1 MTFRNSV
8 GEIYSWPEIANIQIT
23 GVSSCFWGKIGQQC
37 QRVKDVN
44 KENTKFLCNSKQR
57 LCCFQCGVDW
67 YYGPIEKVFLYTGRY
82 KLFIFSPLVKGHLSW
97 VCSGRRYLDQFCHR
111 RERHCGLLWWEWDIC
126 WCSRCN
132 LLSYLEFLRE
142 RVWWSWVSLLPI
154 PTSHEY
160 HSSDGTTWPFAPKN
174 GLCVIPY

>member
-44 KENTKFLCNSKQR
+44 KENAKFLCNSKQR

-97 VCSGRRYLDQFCHR
+97 VCSGLRYLDQFCG
-111 RERHCGLLWWEWDIC
+111 REKAVWAAVVGMRYLLMQQMQFIELFGILERTRLMELGITAPR
-126 WCSRCN
+126 SN
-132 LLSYLEFLRE
+132 L
-142 RVWWSWVSLLPI
+142 SWIS
-154 PTSHEY
+154 
-160 HSSDGTTWPFAPKN
+160 
-174 GLCVIPY
+174 

>member
-67 YYGPIEKVFLYTGRY
+67 YYGPIEKVFRYTGRY
-82 KLFIFSPLVKGHLSW
+82 KLFIFSPLVKGHLLRPKISW
-97 VCSGRRYLDQFCHR
+97 SILWKRKGTVGCCGGNEIFADAADAIYWAIWNSWEGAFDGVGYHCSPFQPLMNIIALHLTFC
-111 RERHCGLLWWEWDIC
+111 
-126 WCSRCN
+126 
-132 LLSYLEFLRE
+132 
-142 RVWWSWVSLLPI
+142 
-154 PTSHEY
+154 T
-160 HSSDGTTWPFAPKN
+160 KK
-174 GLCVIPY
+174 CVIP